1 MYAAYR
7 TYVKHFSTVRIYVH
21 LFPRRLSVLVLD
33 IFYLEIFFFKTEKS
47 IRIPRIKFNMAIISL
62 KHAFH
67 LRLHAA
73 EGNTEEKHYETFH
86 IFNLSLGP
94 LNGVNSVNRSDL
106 KISKQIS
113 PMSVC
118 LSVTNVRTYTDILK
132 NV

>member
-1 MYAAYR
+1 MRRTARTSNIFQPYGFMYAFCPV
-7 TYVKHFSTVRIYVH
+7 TY
-21 LFPRRLSVLVLD
+21 LSKYS
-33 IFYLEIFFFKTEKS
+33 IFFYLGIFFFKTEKLL
-47 IRIPRIKFNMAIISL
+47 RLPCIKFNTTITSL

-67 LRLHAA
+67 LSLHVAA
-73 EGNTEEKHYETFH
+73 GNTEEKHYETFH